1 MIKISDLVAM
11 AEKAG
16 FKVHESRT
24 HALLWFPEN
33 VNKPA
38 AVHINGSLYCNA
50 DIVLSSLPECD
61 YTAPYGP
68 FHDGYISETNYG
80 VQKLYRFL
88 VFHNTSRQDA

>member
-1 MIKISDLVAM
+1 MIKISDLAAM

-16 FKVHESRT
+16 FKVHESSV
-24 HALLWFPEN
+24 HALLWYPDN
-33 VNKPA
+33 TGKPISIH
-38 AVHINGSLYCNA
+38 VNGSVYTTA

-80 VQKLYRFL
+80 VEKLYRFL
-88 VFHNTSRQDA
+88 EGLK

>member
-1 MIKISDLVAM
+1 MIKISDLAAM

-16 FKVHESRT
+16 FKVHESPV
-24 HALLWFPEN
+24 HALLWYPKN
-33 VNKPA
+33 VDKPA
-38 AVHINGSLYCNA
+38 AVYINGSLYCNA

-68 FHDGYISETNYG
+68 FHDGYINETNPS

-88 VFHNTSRQDA
+88 LFHAATQDA